1 MAKICSDECGRW
13 YGGNNYLTDKQQK
26 FNARAVA
33 RFCATLSKHEWNKKS
48 IQALCGNLADESNI
62 NPQVYEGLQ
71 VLPPKTPRH
80 GYGLVQWSP
89 KQNLID
95 RAKKIKK
102 YKSYDMMST
111 QLAVIDYEADHHL
124 QWSTTSRYPIS
135 FKEFIENKGN
145 HSLEYL
151 VGAWLCNYERPQDQ
165 SQEHIRKRTQQAE
178 EVTSK
183 IDWDDIMR
191 DSIDDFLEWC
201 KKIADNNEYV
211 YVWGANHSSP
221 PNWNSTR
228 KAFDCS
234 SFISFGLHNG
244 GGYDLTKIFTT
255 TNMRSGLTE
264 IGFDSMIYKRSKLK
278 RGDIVIRE
286 GEHVEAIYSVNNGN
300 IKIVGAHASEINGV
314 PVPIPDQ
321 ISVKDLSPN
330 DSYEYIIR
338 PFDSPSSKPRENPT
352 NSNKSNRKV
361 NPKTPNPITQ
371 NALPP
376 TFIRRRRRG
385 F

>member
-1 MAKICSDECGRW
+1 MAKICTDDCGRW

-33 RFCATLSKHEWNKKS
+33 RFCAALSKHEWSKKS

-62 NPQVYEGLQ
+62 NPQVYEDLKPM
-71 VLPPKTPRH
+71 PPKTKNH

-95 RAKKIKK
+95 RTKKIKK
-102 YKSYDMMST
+102 YKSYDTMST
-111 QLAVIDYEADHHL
+111 QLAVIDYEADHKL
-124 QWSTTSRYPIS
+124 QWITTSRYPIS

-151 VGAWLCNYERPQDQ
+151 VGAWLCNYERPRDQ

-201 KKIADNNEYV
+201 KKIADDNEYI
-211 YVWGANHSSP
+211 YIFGANHNAP
-221 PNWNSTR
+221 PWTINP
-228 KAFDCS
+228 KGFDCS
-234 SFISFGLHNG
+234 SFICYGLHEG
-244 GGYDLTKIFTT
+244 GGYDLKKVFQTTKLKE
-255 TNMRSGLTE
+255 GLEE
-264 IGFDSMIYKRSKLK
+264 IGFEAIRYTNKSKLK
-278 RGDIVIRE
+278 RGDVLVTERKR
-286 GEHVEAIYSVNNGN
+286 HTEAVYSIKNGD
-300 IKIVGAHASEINGV
+300 IKLVGAHDHYPTHPQDDIDIGNF
-314 PVPIPDQ
+314 
-321 ISVKDLSPN
+321 
-330 DSYEYIIR
+330 YEDEWDWILR